1 MMRRILAILALLA
14 CFSCV
19 GQKEDPDYV
28 YPDDVTDP
36 EPGGQAE
43 GSRFFHRVLALE
55 FTATWCQYCPNMT
68 EALEQAR
75 KERPGRIQEIA
86 VHYSDEMSSVASDGV
101 VTRYKVSSFPTV
113 ILDLDPATRFNRQD
127 AAIFKDYIDSTCETE
142 ACGIAL
148 ESSLKEGV
156 LSLSVKVKA
165 VAEGEYYVG
174 AAVVEDGI
182 VADQTGAGPGYVN
195 NAVLRSFLGDG
206 GLDGTPAGILKK
218 GEESTVKFSKA
229 FDGPLAKTRIV
240 VFAILGGKV
249 SNTSVCTL
257 NDEKAYEYE
266 ADD

>member
-1 MMRRILAILALLA
+1 MKRILAILALLA

-36 EPGGQAE
+36 EPGGEAE

-75 KERPGRIQEIA
+75 KARPGRIQEIA
-86 VHYSDEMSSVASDGV
+86 VHYSDEMSSVTSDGV
-101 VTRYKVSSFPTV
+101 VAHYKVSSFPTV
-113 ILDLDPATRFNRQD
+113 ILDLDPETRFNRQD
-127 AAIFKDYIDSTCETE
+127 AAIFTAYIDKHGEDE
-142 ACGIAL
+142 ACGLAL
-148 ESSLKEGV
+148 ESSFKEGV
-156 LSLSVKVKA
+156 LNLSVKVKA
-165 VAEGEYYVG
+165 AGEGEYSVG

-182 VADQTGAGPGYVN
+182 VADQTGIGPGYVN

-206 GLDGTPAGILKK
+206 GLDGTSAGKLKE
-218 GEESTVKFSKA
+218 GEETTVKFSTA
-229 FDGPLAKTRIV
+229 FDGPEPRSRLV
-240 VFAILGGKV
+240 VFVIKDGKV
-249 SNTSVCTL
+249 SNTSVCAL